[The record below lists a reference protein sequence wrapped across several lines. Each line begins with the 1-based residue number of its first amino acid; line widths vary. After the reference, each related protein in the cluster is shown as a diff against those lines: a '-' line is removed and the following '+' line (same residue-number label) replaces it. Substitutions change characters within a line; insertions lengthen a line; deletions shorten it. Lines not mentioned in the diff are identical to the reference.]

1 MPPEKVL
8 MKGQMLVPVAP
19 DMYVYSCGHTVR
31 RVPAAAHH
39 AHVHASLSYNTV
51 NHLLSSVVR
60 KMRRRVHGTC
70 TTTHRRSTF
79 GILSLDARWC
89 RGRHEAAAG
98 PGAPWTLHHS
108 FSPCCAAA
116 TRGHHHVRRWAGIH
130 MNRSAR
136 PAVHYSAQTQ
146 TTASFNSDLC
156 AGACTVGPGSL

>member
-1 MPPEKVL
+1 MHGP
-8 MKGQMLVPVAP
+8 
-19 DMYVYSCGHTVR
+19 
-31 RVPAAAHH
+31 VPAAGKGCARHH
-39 AHVHASLSYNTV
+39 VAGWTV
-51 NHLLSSVVR
+51 TCRQPSMALAGVPLRIDLSS
-60 KMRRRVHGTC
+60 RRVHGTC

-108 FSPCCAAA
+108 FWPCCAAA
-116 TRGHHHVRRWAGIH
+116 ARGHHHVRRRAGILL
-130 MNRSAR
+130 NRSAR